1 MQRKTSQTWRRDY
14 GKTII
19 KEQVILVGAAD
30 NNKSRQLCHRVFY
43 KTEDLIYIDS
53 GNSEHTGQVVCG
65 IRSGGRTIACM
76 YYAYGK
82 LDKLQKLG
90 LEEATD
96 DFFMMYYELL
106 DASADFVCS
115 DYNEYYNTS
124 RWYFSFKSMMEY
136 YRLCRDYCN
145 KRGVSL
151 KANPYMREAE
161 LAVDRIMSLNHAY
174 GYGYR
179 LNTRINHQWASGIV
193 LETDE
198 YFGGHE
204 EVLEALLCLD
214 EWFRQGADKLKDDL
228 HSTTVIP
235 FPAAA
240 ERKEAA

>member
-1 MQRKTSQTWRRDY
+1 MTYD
-14 GKTII
+14 
-19 KEQVILVGAAD
+19 D
-30 NNKSRQLCHRVFY
+30 
-43 KTEDLIYIDS
+43 
-53 GNSEHTGQVVCG
+53 
-65 IRSGGRTIACM
+65 IREVLPSISAACM

-90 LEEATD
+90 LDEATD
-96 DFFMMYYELL
+96 DFYMMYYELL

-145 KRGVSL
+145 KRSVSL

-198 YFGGHE
+198 YFDGHE